1 MEPLF
6 IVVIAAAFL
15 AAGVGLGL
23 WVGRGGRAAAAAGA
37 RQAAAQEL
45 AAVQQESALREARAR
60 ELAAEV
66 ARREQRAQHD
76 QERLVALSADL
87 ARASAVAEQERR
99 RGEEAAAEVAR
110 LRDGAEALRR
120 ELTAL
125 LEDKARLSSELDAQR
140 RAAAER
146 QAEAERAREQ
156 VRAEIELLAARL
168 LDEKGAAMLHQS
180 REGLAALLAPVAE
193 RLRAFEAKVDKTY
206 DQENRDRASLLSSLQ
221 RLQETQSKLHQEAE
235 SLARALTGDSK
246 IQGDWGELVLERV
259 LETAGLT
266 EGREYDLQV
275 NHLDEE
281 GGRKRPDALVYL
293 PGNRVIIVDA
303 KCSLTA
309 FVEAMRAPAD
319 AEREAALDAHVASV
333 RKHVQELAGKSY
345 QDVVKERTVD
355 IVLLFVP
362 NEAAFHAAISR
373 RLELYEEAFRQRV
386 VLCSPTTLLAALQL
400 VSHVWRSEKQNANAQ
415 KIADEAGKL
424 LEKLSAFVEDLDGV
438 GARLDQAQ
446 KSFGAARG
454 KLVSG
459 KGNVLRRAADIVK
472 LGARVK
478 SERVDALLLEA
489 AATGDDDGDPEGLL
503 ALEAAAGSGPGQAPS
518 A

>member
-1 MEPLF
+1 MEPVF
-6 IVVIAAAFL
+6 IVVIAAAVV

-23 WVGRGGRAAAAAGA
+23 WVGRRGG
-37 RQAAAQEL
+37 
-45 AAVQQESALREARAR
+45 AVR
-60 ELAAEV
+60 
-66 ARREQRAQHD
+66 D

-99 RGEEAAAEVAR
+99 RAGEGAAEVAR
-110 LRDGAEALRR
+110 LREGAEALRR
-120 ELTAL
+120 EVTAL
-125 LEDKARLSSELDAQR
+125 LEEKARLASELEAER

-146 QAEAERAREQ
+146 QAEAERSRAQ

-193 RLRAFEAKVDKTY
+193 KLRAFEAKVDRTY
-206 DQENRDRASLLSSLQ
+206 DQESRDRASLLSSLQ
-221 RLQETQSKLHQEAE
+221 RLQETQSRLHEDAE

-246 IQGDWGELVLERV
+246 AQGDWGELVLERV

-275 NHLDEE
+275 SHADEE
-281 GGRKRPDALVYL
+281 GGQKRPDALVYL
-293 PGNRVIIVDA
+293 PGNRVVIVDA

-309 FVEAMRAPAD
+309 FVEAMRAPTE

-333 RKHVQELAGKSY
+333 KKHVKELAGKSY

-373 RLELYEEAFRQRV
+373 RLGLYEEAFRQRV

-424 LEKLSAFVEDLDGV
+424 LEKLTAFVKDLDGV

-446 KSFGAARG
+446 KSFADARG

-459 KGNVLRRAADIVK
+459 KGNVLRRAAAMVE
-472 LGARVK
+472 LGARARTD
-478 SERVDALLLEA
+478 RVDALLLEV
-489 AATGDDDGDPEGLL
+489 TGEDGAEEVL
-503 ALEAAAGSGPGQAPS
+503 ALEAVAEGGAGKAPT